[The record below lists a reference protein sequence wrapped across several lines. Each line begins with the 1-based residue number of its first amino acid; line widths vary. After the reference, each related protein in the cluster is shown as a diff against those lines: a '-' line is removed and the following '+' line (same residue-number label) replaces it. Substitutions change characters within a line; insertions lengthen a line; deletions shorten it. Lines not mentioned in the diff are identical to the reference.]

1 MTQGTAQVI
10 AIAVLTL
17 VFFVF
22 DGILWYQ
29 RPNPNVWL
37 FGSLFLGI
45 FWAFGF
51 MRLITHDRR

>member
-1 MTQGTAQVI
+1 M

-45 FWAFGF
+45 FWTFGF
-51 MRLITHDRR
+51 MRLITRDRR